1 MRIRNLIRVF
11 FSPFSVDSPSQ
22 WKRKTEKSFL
32 PTYLLRWVSLL
43 SIIIYEE
50 QKTIPSWL
58 IWCSWLASIY
68 PPWSECEA
76 LRLGVHLIL
85 LYFIRISLLYPES
98 FFLFCWCWC
107 WCWCGCGC
115 GWRTFF
121 VFKSLDINIIYSLDR
136 DVYVHKRNRCTTKV
150 LWV

>member
-1 MRIRNLIRVF
+1 MQLMLIHKTFSIDRTENENSKFDPCF
-11 FSPFSVDSPSQ
+11 FSQFSVDSPSQ

-68 PPWSECEA
+68 PPGSECEA

-85 LYFIRISLLYPES
+85 LYFIRISPLYPKT
-98 FFLFCWCWC
+98 FFLF
-107 WCWCGCGC
+107 WCGCGC
-115 GWRTFF
+115 GYGWSTFF
-121 VFKSLDINIIYSLDR
+121 VLKSLDNNIILI
-136 DVYVHKRNRCTTKV
+136 
-150 LWV
+150 

>member
-1 MRIRNLIRVF
+1 MQLMLIHKTFSIKRTENENSKFDPCF

-68 PPWSECEA
+68 PSGSECEA

-85 LYFIRISLLYPES
+85 LYFIRISPLYPKT
-98 FFLFCWCWC
+98 FFLF
-107 WCWCGCGC
+107 WCGCG
-115 GWRTFF
+115 WSTFF
-121 VFKSLDINIIYSLDR
+121 VLKSLDNNIILI
-136 DVYVHKRNRCTTKV
+136 
-150 LWV
+150 